1 MKPSQK
7 ILACAAGLAAAIT
20 LFAATVDTASGN
32 EPAASKSAGCPGSL
46 DILLT
51 NDDGYAAPGINALY
65 DALRKAGHHVTM
77 VAPLTNQTGKGGSIA
92 YSGTLGVTHP
102 VPGDND
108 IWAVDGTPADA
119 VAFGIATVF
128 ADRAPD
134 LVVSGTNSGTNLSL
148 TTNHSGT
155 LGAATTALDRG
166 VPTIAVSTAHP
177 AEFDRDWDGAG
188 GPDFAGTASLTERIV
203 GTVQRTATDCD
214 HLMPRHEGLNVNYP
228 SVRYRGVREA
238 EFGDIDTIPTTY
250 TQDGEGK
257 YTVGY
262 DLSPLQDA
270 AEGTSG
276 RTTVDYEL
284 VARGY
289 ASITPLDGSL
299 SATKDSGFVGSLVR
313 DLG

>member
-1 MKPSQK
+1 MKPQQK
-7 ILACAAGLAAAIT
+7 VLACAAGLAAAMT
-20 LFAATVDTASGN
+20 LSAATFGTASGSD
-32 EPAASKSAGCPGSL
+32 PAVAKSAGCQGSL
-46 DILLT
+46 DILLS
-51 NDDGYAAPGINALY
+51 NDDGYAAPPGINAVY
-65 DALRKAGHHVTM
+65 EALRKAGHHVTM
-77 VAPLTNQTGKGGSIA
+77 VAPLTN
-92 YSGTLGVTHP
+92 
-102 VPGDND
+102 
-108 IWAVDGTPADA
+108 
-119 VAFGIATVF
+119 
-128 ADRAPD
+128 
-134 LVVSGTNSGTNLSL
+134 
-148 TTNHSGT
+148 HSGT

-166 VPTIAVSTAHP
+166 IPAIAVSTAHP
-177 AEFDRDWDGAG
+177 AESDRDWDGTG
-188 GPDFAGTASLTERIV
+188 GPYFAGTTSLTERIV
-203 GTVQRTATDCD
+203 RTVQRTATDCD

-228 SVRYRGVREA
+228 SVKYRGVREA

-299 SATKDSGFVGSLVR
+299 SATQDSGFVGNLVR